1 MNGHREHA
9 NFALLRDPLFL
20 SSRMRSVSGK
30 FAFYMLFVE
39 YLLRRKNKE
48 ASKKEDRS
56 QEKRKR
62 KKGEKE
68 SKKSRATP
76 YTT

>member
-1 MNGHREHA
+1 MKGYRQHA
-9 NFALLRDPLFL
+9 GFGLLREPLFL
-20 SSRMRSVSGK
+20 GPRMRSVSEQ
-30 FAFYMLFVE
+30 FAFCMFFVE